1 MSRNRTGIT
10 GTAGRRGW
18 AAATIVGASLL
29 AVGGC
34 GGDQQTGTTGTGGA
48 TVPSVVAVSTAPSTA
63 SNTAPSVPSG
73 VTDAPPPPVGPA
85 DQPTGTDCKAA
96 DLTLT
101 VGDGDAA
108 AGTVYRPLR
117 FINSGSRVCTIQGFP
132 GVSYVAG
139 TDGHQVGPAAF
150 RDGTKGAVVTLQ
162 PGQVAAA
169 TVGFVNVR
177 NYDQAACQPTQ
188 VLGIRV
194 YPPHD
199 TAAMFV
205 PMDGLGCLKTPP
217 GNQLTVRTVNPGANG

>member
-1 MSRNRTGIT
+1 MSRDRTGIT
-10 GTAGRRGW
+10 GTVGRRGW
-18 AAATIVGASLL
+18 AAATIVAASLL

-34 GGDQQTGTTGTGGA
+34 GGDQRAGTTGTGTA
-48 TVPSVVAVSTAPSTA
+48 TAPSVVAVSTAPSTA
-63 SNTAPSVPSG
+63 PNVPSG
-73 VTDAPPPPVGPA
+73 VTDASPPAVDPA

-96 DLTLT
+96 DLTLA

-117 FINSGSRVCTIQGFP
+117 FTNSGSRVCTIQGFP

-177 NYDQAACQPTQ
+177 NYDAGACQPTQ